1 MLTVVSLNTW
11 GLPWPI
17 SRDRE
22 ERFAALSDQPVL
34 EADVVGL
41 QEVWTGA
48 PWRHRRPLIR
58 PSTTGDSGLGL
69 LTDYPV
75 HGTAFMAFR
84 ESTGVDRLKRKG
96 VFAVELELPE
106 IGRVWVASM
115 HAQSGSRRAAPRQ
128 VQLKRAAAWLDE
140 LRGDAPLVW
149 VGDFNLEDHD
159 PIDVETS
166 SWLEEQGFEDAAKHD
181 PEPTWHTRNTWVGSG
196 EARYDRIY
204 VRDGADVDVRV
215 LGLEVVLDEQPL
227 SDHYGVLSH
236 LRFDR
241 LETVAEAEQVS
252 PAPGSPSR

>member
-1 MLTVVSLNTW
+1 MVLTVVSLNTW

-22 ERFAALSDQPVL
+22 ERFAALAEQPVL

-58 PSTTGDSGLGL
+58 PRMEADSGLGL

-84 ESTGVDRLKRKG
+84 TATGVDRLKRKG
-96 VFAVELELPE
+96 VFAAELELPE

-115 HAQSGSRRAAPRQ
+115 HAQSGSKRAAPRQ
-128 VQLKRAAAWLDE
+128 IQLQRAATWLDE

-149 VGDFNLEDHD
+149 VGDFNLEDHH
-159 PIDVETS
+159 PVDVETS
-166 SWLEEQGFEDAAKHD
+166 SWLEELGFEDAAKHN
-181 PEPTWHTRNTWVGSG
+181 PEPTWHTANTWVGRG

-215 LGLEVVLDEQPL
+215 LGMEVVLDEQPL

-241 LETVAEAEQVS
+241 IETVAEME
-252 PAPGSPSR
+252 